1 MVYSSRLLERED
13 DLPVEQSKLDRWLP
27 TVGKPARYTGNEW
40 NAVCKPW
47 DEATARM
54 VLAYPDVYEVGM
66 SNLGLQI
73 LYDIINRH
81 SDALCE
87 RAFAPWPDMEACM
100 REQGIP
106 LYALESRRAL
116 SEFDLIGFSLPY
128 ELNLTNV
135 LNMLDLGGLP
145 VHAAERDERHPL
157 VVAGGSGAAHPEPVA
172 DFIDAFVVGDGE
184 EVILELLAIVAAAR
198 ERGERREAALR
209 ALAQVRGVY
218 VPRFYEV
225 IYDGDGRLAAIEP
238 LVPEAPLPVVKRTV
252 DPLPP
257 PPTQLIVPYVQPVH
271 DRGTVE
277 IMRGCTQGCRFCQ
290 AGMTYRPLRER
301 PKEEVVQAVDAIA
314 RQTGDPEIALVSLS
328 SADHFQIRAIIEEVL
343 ERHRRP
349 PLSVTLPSLRTDTFS
364 VELAELFQGVRRSGL
379 TFAPEAGSQRLR
391 DAINKKVSD
400 RDLLEACEAA
410 YAHRWQ
416 RVKLYF
422 MIGLPT
428 ETDEDVQA
436 IVDLVYAVREIGH
449 KHHGKKAK
457 VSVTVS
463 TLVPKPH
470 TPFQWEPLVDEGT
483 LQRRQGILKRGLRGW
498 GIRFSYHDPRVSLL
512 EAVIARGDRRLGAVV
527 ERAWRAGARFDAWD
541 EQLQWGAWMEAFTTE
556 GIDPAY
562 EARRVRTMD
571 EALPW
576 DHISCGVSKEY
587 LQQECT
593 RAGKGVTTR
602 DCREGCTN
610 CGARELLGCQGGA

>member
-1 MVYSSRLLERED
+1 
-13 DLPVEQSKLDRWLP
+13 LPVDERTLDRWLP

-40 NAVCKPW
+40 NAVQKPW

-66 SNLGLQI
+66 SNIGLQV
-73 LYDIINRH
+73 LYDIVNRR

-87 RAFAPWPDMEACM
+87 RAFAPWPDMEARM

-128 ELNLTNV
+128 ELNTTNV

-145 VHAAERDERHPL
+145 VRAADRAADHGGKRYPL
-157 VVAGGSGAAHPEPVA
+157 VIAGGSGAAHPEPMA

-184 EVILELLAIVAAAR
+184 EVILEVLAVVAAAHKRALGR
-198 ERGERREAALR
+198 EPMLR
-209 ALAQVRGVY
+209 ALARIGGVY
-218 VPRFYEV
+218 VPCLYEV
-225 IYDGDGRLAAIEP
+225 TYDTHGRLDAIEP
-238 LVPEAPLPVVKRTV
+238 LAVEAQLPVVKRIV

-257 PPTQLIVPYVQPVH
+257 PPTQLIVPYIQTVH
-271 DRGTVE
+271 DRATIE

-290 AGMTYRPLRER
+290 AGMAYRPLRER
-301 PKEEVVQAVDAIA
+301 SKEEIVQAVDAIA
-314 RQTGDPEIALVSLS
+314 RQTGDAEVGLVSLS
-328 SADHFQIRAIIEEVL
+328 SADHSQIRETIEEIL
-343 ERHRRP
+343 ARHRRP
-349 PLSVTLPSLRTDTFS
+349 PLSVTLPSLRTDAFS

-400 RDLLEACEAA
+400 SDLLAACEAA
-410 YAHRWQ
+410 YAHHWQ

-428 ETDEDVQA
+428 ETDEDVGA
-436 IVDLVYAVREIGH
+436 IVDLVHAVRDIGH
-449 KHHGKKAK
+449 EHHGKKAK

-470 TPFQWEPLVDEGT
+470 TPFQWEPLIDDET
-483 LQRRQGILKRGLRGW
+483 LQRRQAILKRGLRGW

-512 EAVIARGDRRLGAVV
+512 EAVIARGDRRLGAVI
-527 ERAWRAGARFDAWD
+527 ERAWRSGARFDAWD
-541 EQLQWGAWMEAFTTE
+541 EQLQWDAWMEAFAAE
-556 GIDPAY
+556 GLDPAY
-562 EARRVRTMD
+562 EARRERGMEET
-571 EALPW
+571 LPW
-576 DHISCGVSKEY
+576 DHISCGVTKAY
-587 LQQECT
+587 LQRECA
-593 RAGKGVTTR
+593 RAVECRTTR
-602 DCREGCTN
+602 DCREGCTA
-610 CGARELLGCQGGA
+610 CGARELLGCREAV